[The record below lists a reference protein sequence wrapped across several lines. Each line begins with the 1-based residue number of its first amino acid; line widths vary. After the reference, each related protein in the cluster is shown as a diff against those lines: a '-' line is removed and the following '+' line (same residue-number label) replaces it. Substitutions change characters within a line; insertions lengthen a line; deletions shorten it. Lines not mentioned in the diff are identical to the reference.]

1 MHRSPTAT
9 RAFSVVPLISR
20 RYHPIKGSWTLLRY
34 NSTAVPS
41 NPDYAATDI
50 AVLGGGIT
58 GLATAYYITKSL
70 PNAKVTLYEASSRLG
85 GWLNSQSVDVGT
97 GKVVFEQGPRTL
109 RPTIPNGWIT
119 LDLVSFHFVER
130 LDCAL
135 FNMAL
140 GT

>member
-1 MHRSPTAT
+1 MHRCPAAS
-9 RAFSVVPLISR
+9 RAFNVASITCR
-20 RYHPIKGSWTLLRY
+20 RYQPTKGSWTLLRH

-41 NPDYAATDI
+41 NTDHEATDI

-70 PNAKVTLYEASSRLG
+70 PNAKVTLFEASSRLG
-85 GWLNSQSVDVGT
+85 GWLDSQSVDVGT

-119 LDLVSFHFVER
+119 LDLVSLR
-130 LDCAL
+130 LY
-135 FNMAL
+135 
-140 GT
+140 